1 MHETMETQKLKTK
14 FVNRDVAI
22 GGNKQILEFI
32 AGVRFQC
39 SPACSTDTSVET
51 IRYLFEAGYCYYFA
65 RMLEDAFPGGDVC
78 LMYPFGHITYV
89 YDGIIYD
96 IGGVSDAEYESLIP
110 IKYLDNT
117 ISVFKHNGSSD
128 VSREDGRRIADEC
141 IKQGKIIAG
150 KGYFELTQRPQI
162 NHKIKQQFRR
172 IKL

>member
-1 MHETMETQKLKTK
+1 MHETTETQKLKTK

-110 IKYLDNT
+110 IKYLGNT
-117 ISVFKHNGSSD
+117 ISIFKHNGDSD
-128 VSREDGRRIADEC
+128 VSREDGRRVADEC
-141 IKQGKIIAG
+141 IKQGNVIDG
-150 KGYFELTQRPQI
+150 KGYFELTKRSQNKPQNI
-162 NHKIKQQFRR
+162 KIV
-172 IKL
+172 

>member
-78 LMYPFGHITYV
+78 LMYPFGSKIMYYV
-89 YDGIIYD
+89 VIYD
-96 IGGVSDAEYESLIP
+96 ISGVSDAEYKSLIP
-110 IKYLDNT
+110 IKYLGDCVNDFYIMVLLT
-117 ISVFKHNGSSD
+117 HYQKNRLKISYYMH
-128 VSREDGRRIADEC
+128 
-141 IKQGKIIAG
+141 
-150 KGYFELTQRPQI
+150 
-162 NHKIKQQFRR
+162 
-172 IKL
+172 

>member
-1 MHETMETQKLKTK
+1 MHETTETQKLKTK

-32 AGVRFQC
+32 AEVRFQC
-39 SPACSTDTSVET
+39 SPACSTDTSIET

-65 RMLEDAFPGGDVC
+65 RMLEDAFPGGEVC

-128 VSREDGRRIADEC
+128 VSREDGNKKYVKRFTANFYILLL
-141 IKQGKIIAG
+141 IIVLSFAIDLVKCFYG
-150 KGYFELTQRPQI
+150 ICKVI
-162 NHKIKQQFRR
+162 
-172 IKL
+172 

>member
-1 MHETMETQKLKTK
+1 
-14 FVNRDVAI
+14 
-22 GGNKQILEFI
+22 
-32 AGVRFQC
+32 
-39 SPACSTDTSVET
+39 
-51 IRYLFEAGYCYYFA
+51 
-65 RMLEDAFPGGDVC
+65 MLEDAFPGGDVC

-162 NHKIKQQFRR
+162 NHKIKQ
-172 IKL
+172 